1 MQERKPSLFKLLPI
15 AIFVLIYIAL
25 GLAFEFILPKE
36 YGIYQVPI
44 VVIFLISLGVAI
56 IQSPLP
62 SLKEKLAQMAKG
74 LGDAN
79 LITMLIIFLEAG
91 IFVGVIGR
99 KGAENIV
106 YYILPNCPTYLA
118 LPALFVSCS
127 LVSMA
132 MGTSVGTIALMAP
145 IATVMAQTAHF
156 PVTLCLGAVISGAMF
171 GDNLSLISDTTIAA
185 CQYHGCQMKD
195 KFRTNFAMAAPA
207 ALFAIIIFAFLAR
220 GHSSIKI
227 VGENSDLVSVI
238 PYFLVLVGGVLGL
251 NVFIDL
257 LVGIISGMVISIA
270 SGYIDFLRIFTK
282 MGSGASGMFETSMVA
297 ILVSAI
303 CALIADSGGFEALIT
318 KIKLFCKTKR
328 AGLLGIGFLVSVL
341 DVATANNTVAI
352 IIANPIAKE
361 LAKIYQIAPKKVASV
376 LDIFSCVVQGLL
388 PYGAQMLVA
397 LGIASQ
403 LKAEVSPFA
412 VIPCVVYPFCL
423 CFTTVI
429 AILFMKKDD

>member
-15 AIFVLIYIAL
+15 IVFVVIYNAL

-44 VVIFLISLGVAI
+44 VVIFLISLAVAI
-56 IQSPLP
+56 WQSPLP

-74 LGDAN
+74 LGDEN
-79 LITMLIIFLEAG
+79 LITMLLIFLEAG

-156 PVTLCLGAVISGAMF
+156 PVHFCLGAVLSGAMF

-185 CQYHGCQMKD
+185 CQYQGCKMKD
-195 KFRTNFAMAAPA
+195 KFKTNFASAAPA
-207 ALFAIIIFAFLAR
+207 ALLAIMIFTFLAH
-220 GHSSIKI
+220 GYPSIVIK
-227 VGENSDLVSVI
+227 EETSDLISI
-238 PYFLVLVGGVLGL
+238 LPYFLVLIGGICGL

-257 LVGIISGMVISIA
+257 LVGIISGMIISIA
-270 SGYIDFLRIFTK
+270 YGRIDFLRIFTK

-303 CALIADSGGFEALIT
+303 CALIADSGGFEALII

-341 DVATANNTVAI
+341 DIATANNTVAI

-361 LAKIYQIAPKKVASV
+361 LAEIYKIAPKKIASV
-376 LDIFSCVVQGLL
+376 LDTFSCIVQGLL

-397 LGIASQ
+397 VGIASQ
-403 LKAEVSPFA
+403 FKAEVSPLDI
-412 VIPCVVYPFCL
+412 IPCVVYPFCL

-429 AILFMKKDD
+429 GILFMKRD